1 MNFFAV
7 QSLNSYTKNME
18 MQMKWQKRKD
28 TNDFT
33 ADGTTSIDDW
43 VKQQADEI
51 RQANKEGSAKLQ
63 AQIDLKLKCGQRLTA
78 DEMEYLRKNDPEAYQ
93 HVKSMQAEQKQ
104 YEQELKRCK
113 TKDEVERV
121 KMLHTASSL
130 SAVNNIMH
138 NSAIPE
144 NKKFELVM
152 REHQKNEALQQST
165 REFVESGRYAK
176 LPTEQERLKAEK
188 DLQEAKEAEQ
198 KIDDPT
204 QDTVEEIL
212 DKAAEGGDEGPQE
225 ASQVK
230 EALIEDARDVL
241 SQREMT
247 RAEAELTPEALKV
260 KRARAQAAYKAA
272 GDIAPVPVLDVK
284 AE

>member
-1 MNFFAV
+1 MNFFSV

-28 TNDFT
+28 TNDFS
-33 ADGTTSIDDW
+33 ADGTTTIDDW

-51 RQANKEGSAKLQ
+51 RQSNQDGSAKLQ
-63 AQIDLKLKCGQRLTA
+63 AQIDLKLKCGQRLSA
-78 DEMEYLRKNDPEAYQ
+78 EEMEYLRKNDPEAYQ
-93 HVKSMQAEQKQ
+93 HVKSMQSEQKQ
-104 YEQELKRCK
+104 YEEELKRCK

-130 SAVNNIMH
+130 GAVNSIM
-138 NSAIPE
+138 NNPAIPE

-152 REHQKNEALQQST
+152 REHRKNAALQQST
-165 REFVESGRYAK
+165 REFVESGKYAQ

-188 DLQEAKEAEQ
+188 DLKEAKEAEQ
-198 KIDDPT
+198 NIDDPT
-204 QDTVEEIL
+204 QDTVEEVVE
-212 DKAAEGGDEGPQE
+212 KAQETDQEEPQD
-225 ASQVK
+225 SDVK
-230 EALIEDARDVL
+230 DALIRDAKEVL

-260 KRARAQAAYKAA
+260 KRAKARAAYGAA
-272 GDIAPVPVLDVK
+272 GAVAPAPVIDVK
-284 AE
+284 AD

>member
-104 YEQELKRCK
+104 YEQELKGARP
-113 TKDEVERV
+113 R
-121 KMLHTASSL
+121 
-130 SAVNNIMH
+130 
-138 NSAIPE
+138 
-144 NKKFELVM
+144 M
-152 REHQKNEALQQST
+152 RW
-165 REFVESGRYAK
+165 SG
-176 LPTEQERLKAEK
+176 
-188 DLQEAKEAEQ
+188 
-198 KIDDPT
+198 
-204 QDTVEEIL
+204 
-212 DKAAEGGDEGPQE
+212 
-225 ASQVK
+225 
-230 EALIEDARDVL
+230 
-241 SQREMT
+241 
-247 RAEAELTPEALKV
+247 
-260 KRARAQAAYKAA
+260 
-272 GDIAPVPVLDVK
+272 
-284 AE
+284 

>member
-28 TNDFT
+28 TNDFS
-33 ADGTTSIDDW
+33 ADGTTTIDDW
-43 VKQQADEI
+43 VKQQAEEI
-51 RQANKEGSAKLQ
+51 RQANKEGSTKLQ
-63 AQIDLKLKCGQRLTA
+63 AQIDLKLKCGQRLSA
-78 DEMEYLRKNDPEAYQ
+78 EEMEYLRKNDPESYQ
-93 HVKSMQAEQKQ
+93 HIKSMQAEQKQ
-104 YEQELKRCK
+104 YEEELKRCK

-130 SAVNNIMH
+130 SAVNSIMH
-138 NSAIPE
+138 NPAIPE

-152 REHQKNEALQQST
+152 REHQKNAALQQST
-165 REFVESGRYAK
+165 KEFVESGKYAK

-188 DLQEAKEAEQ
+188 DLREAKEAEQ
-198 KIDDPT
+198 NIDDPT
-204 QDTVEEIL
+204 QDTVEEVVG
-212 DKAAEGGDEGPQE
+212 KAQE
-225 ASQVK
+225 DDGTEQEDSQGK
-230 EALIEDARDVL
+230 EALIKDAREVL

-260 KRARAQAAYKAA
+260 RRAKARAAYSAA
-272 GDIAPVPVLDVK
+272 GGVVPAPVVDVK
-284 AE
+284 AD

>member
-1 MNFFAV
+1 MNFFSV

-28 TNDFT
+28 TNDFS
-33 ADGTTSIDDW
+33 ADGTTTIDNW

-51 RQANKEGSAKLQ
+51 RQSNQDGSAKLQ
-63 AQIDLKLKCGQRLTA
+63 AQIDLKLKCGQRLSA
-78 DEMEYLRKNDPEAYQ
+78 EEMEYLRKNDPESYQ
-93 HVKSMQAEQKQ
+93 HVKSVQAEQKQ
-104 YEQELKRCK
+104 YEEELKRCK

-130 SAVNNIMH
+130 GAVNSIM
-138 NSAIPE
+138 NNPAIPE

-152 REHQKNEALQQST
+152 REHQKNAALQQST
-165 REFVESGRYAK
+165 KEFVESGKYAK

-188 DLQEAKEAEQ
+188 DLKEAKEAEQ
-198 KIDDPT
+198 NIDDPT
-204 QDTVEEIL
+204 QDTVEEVVE
-212 DKAAEGGDEGPQE
+212 KAQKTDQE
-225 ASQVK
+225 ESQDSAVK
-230 EALIEDARDVL
+230 EALIQDAKEVL

-260 KRARAQAAYKAA
+260 KRAKARAAYGAA
-272 GDIAPVPVLDVK
+272 DSVAPAPVVDVK
-284 AE
+284 AD